1 MQTQND
7 LSFVGFIRYCGL
19 TEGDFAKVGKLLLFC
34 VGFYVLPLVA
44 VGLGFAKAQ
53 ALVLYFFSPEKK
65 YQKAGIRRSPL

>member
-1 MQTQND
+1 MQTQDD

-44 VGLGFAKAQ
+44 GGIGFTKA
-53 ALVLYFFSPEKK
+53 
-65 YQKAGIRRSPL
+65 